1 VLRERIAVAAV
12 GIPALLVVLFLGLPW
27 LGLLILAVAGLAA
40 YETFELLRQ
49 AGYSSEP
56 TLGTAVALLAV
67 ASAWIFADRAGE
79 SAMFIAVGIIA
90 AALAAFLRPDPF
102 AGFQAWM
109 ATTFGA
115 LYVALLGFL
124 LLLVKNGPALPH
136 GAPIGAWL
144 DGGRTWLLIAI
155 VTVWA
160 YDTGA
165 YAVGRTWGRRHFAV
179 HLSPGKTL
187 EGVAGGLVSAVVVSG
202 IVLWSAG
209 QPIAGGLVL
218 GLLVGLA
225 AQAGDLAESMLKRA
239 ASVKDSSNLIPGHGG
254 MLDRVDSILFAAPA
268 VYFYLLIL
276 GVGR

>member
-1 VLRERIAVAAV
+1 MTGDNLWVFDGSFLAGRFWFDSRASKLNNPHAIFEFGLYRLEGRERRLLKGVEP
-12 GIPALLVVLFLGLPW
+12 IPLQPKVFD
-27 LGLLILAVAGLAA
+27 
-40 YETFELLRQ
+40 T
-49 AGYSSEP
+49 
-56 TLGTAVALLAV
+56 
-67 ASAWIFADRAGE
+67 
-79 SAMFIAVGIIA
+79 
-90 AALAAFLRPDPF
+90 
-102 AGFQAWM
+102 
-109 ATTFGA
+109 
-115 LYVALLGFL
+115 L
-124 LLLVKNGPALPH
+124 LLLVENGPALPN
-136 GAPIGAWL
+136 GAPIAAWL
-144 DGGRTWLLIAI
+144 DGGRTWLLIAV

-160 YDTGA
+160 YDSGA

-187 EGVAGGLVSAVVVSG
+187 EGVAGGLIAAVVVSG
-202 IVLWSAG
+202 AVLWSAG
-209 QPIAGGLVL
+209 QPIVGGLVL